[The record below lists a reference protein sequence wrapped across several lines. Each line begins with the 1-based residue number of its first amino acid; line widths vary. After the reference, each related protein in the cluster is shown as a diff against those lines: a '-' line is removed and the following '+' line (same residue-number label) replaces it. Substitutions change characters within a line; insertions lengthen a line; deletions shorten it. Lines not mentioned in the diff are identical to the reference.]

1 MVIIISSN
9 GKRHYILPVCTW
21 HMPQSFTDFAVSYTL
36 ETLVLGQ
43 SVE

>member
-1 MVIIISSN
+1 MN
-9 GKRHYILPVCTW
+9 GAEPPYLKCR
-21 HMPQSFTDFAVSYTL
+21 SFTDFAVSYTL